1 MDCSGIALRLSF
13 YWILCQQ
20 LDNKGTR
27 SPLLFYILRLYV
39 LWLQLDFRI
48 AYRLQRLQLCSWG
61 LVTLLA
67 CLLGPVGCLPSPV
80 LSLLSLVSLVGHSVN
95 SRPCSIYPGCMFSNC
110 EILGLR
116 IDCNSREGRFGMVR
130 VLTCGLGLRKGPI
143 CEYCTYTQLSCT
155 LSMICMFVTLRSYG
169 LAHLSG
175 HRQILDVWDL

>member
-110 EILGLR
+110 AEILGLC
-116 IDCNSREGRFGMVR
+116 IDCNSREGRSGMVG
-130 VLTCGLGLRKGPI
+130 VLTCGLGLQKGPI
-143 CEYCTYTQLSCT
+143 YEYCTHNFLVPCQW
-155 LSMICMFVTLRSYG
+155 FVCLWPS
-169 LAHLSG
+169 
-175 HRQILDVWDL
+175 DPMV